1 MFHTHS
7 RTHNQFIILPPPG
20 ARVPTNFRRIEFDN
34 HRHRTL
40 LAGMQRLRGK
50 AYLDDGAISRQELT
64 IDGRHQLVD
73 DESCWHVLSLSD
85 DGRVTACLRYL
96 DERHS
101 TGFRALWVS
110 RAALARC
117 PRQGWKLRLA
127 VQSRVDRARATML
140 GFGSVG
146 GWAVAPEQRRTTE
159 PVAIILATYG
169 LLELLGGC
177 LGVATATFRHQSAAI
192 LRKIGLSTLT
202 WSGDA
207 LPPYHDP
214 KYGCQME
221 VLEFDS
227 RSPNPKYRQAVEEL
241 KTALLDAPVVCAD
254 ETKLSHQDVSDVQP
268 GARLR
273 MAVA

>member
-1 MFHTHS
+1 
-7 RTHNQFIILPPPG
+7 
-20 ARVPTNFRRIEFDN
+20 
-34 HRHRTL
+34 
-40 LAGMQRLRGK
+40 MQRLRGR
-50 AYLDDGAISRQELT
+50 AYLEDGAIGRQELT

-73 DESCWHVLSLSD
+73 DESCWHVLSLGG

-127 VQSRVDRARATML
+127 VQSRLDRARAMMM

-146 GWAVAPEQRRTTE
+146 GWAVAPEHRRTTE

-207 LPPYHDP
+207 LPSYHDP

-227 RSPNPKYRQAVEEL
+227 RFPNPKYRQAVEEL
-241 KTALLDAPVVCAD
+241 KAALVDAPVVCAD
-254 ETKLSHQDVSDVQP
+254 EAKLSNQGVPDVQA
-268 GARLR
+268 GGRFR